1 MFSEGKIVILSD
13 NIKYIVVKALYG
25 ENVNY
30 YYVYKLVEDEKIAMG
45 KVIKVENQMKV
56 ATANDVYL
64 SVQVEDESGDN
75 ERCLLFTEKEFDKVA
90 TVKADFMIE
99 SMKAGR
105 IYNAIIDGDTT
116 YLVKVGRGDIEKIIR
131 LSPSQ
136 LEIAENRSEKN
147 PEDLTKKSLLT
158 DMID

>member
-1 MFSEGKIVILSD
+1 MT
-13 NIKYIVVKALYG
+13 A
-25 ENVNY
+25 
-30 YYVYKLVEDEKIAMG
+30 KLVEDEKIVMG

-90 TVKADFMIE
+90 TVKADFMTDA
-99 SMKAGR
+99 MKPGR
-105 IYNAIIDGDTT
+105 IYNATIDGDMT
-116 YLVKVGRGDIEKIIR
+116 YLVKVGRGEVEKIIR
-131 LSPSQ
+131 LSPTQ
-136 LEIAENRSEKN
+136 LEIAETRSEKN

>member
-1 MFSEGKIVILSD
+1 MT
-13 NIKYIVVKALYG
+13 A
-25 ENVNY
+25 
-30 YYVYKLVEDEKIAMG
+30 KLIEDEKIVMG

-56 ATANDVYL
+56 ATANDTYL

-90 TVKADFMIE
+90 TVKADFMADT
-99 SMKAGR
+99 MKSGR
-105 IYNAIIDGDTT
+105 IYNATIDGDTT

-131 LSPSQ
+131 LSPTQ

>member
-1 MFSEGKIVILSD
+1 MT
-13 NIKYIVVKALYG
+13 A
-25 ENVNY
+25 
-30 YYVYKLVEDEKIAMG
+30 KLIEDEKIVMG

-64 SVQVEDESGDN
+64 SVQVEDESGEN
-75 ERCLLFTEKEFDKVA
+75 ERCLLFTEKEFDKVS
-90 TVKADFMIE
+90 TVKADFMTDA
-99 SMKAGR
+99 MKSGR
-105 IYNAIIDGDTT
+105 IYNATIDGDMT
-116 YLVKVGRGDIEKIIR
+116 YLVKVGRGDVEKIIR
-131 LSPSQ
+131 LSPTQ